1 MLTCQRAFEGASRD
15 LLTIAD
21 HLGIHQEVGLACRI
35 VRYQSLAVLVN
46 VHRHQREDA
55 VSRSF
60 LMNAAAEHKYRAA
73 LISDRINRTRAR
85 ARSRGRELRRLRA

>member
-55 VSRSF
+55 VSGADHFS
-60 LMNAAAEHKYRAA
+60 
-73 LISDRINRTRAR
+73 
-85 ARSRGRELRRLRA
+85 